1 MPAESSS
8 KYRTLVWCLDIT
20 KVTHHT
26 ASLMQPAYIE
36 ALQFKC
42 QYTSV
47 QSNSVKYALI
57 TLTFSEVISRLKE
70 MGFQPYQSRP
80 LEMEGD
86 VSDVLEN
93 RLSGNLLWATFG
105 SSGLVPSI

>member
-1 MPAESSS
+1 
-8 KYRTLVWCLDIT
+8 
-20 KVTHHT
+20 
-26 ASLMQPAYIE
+26 
-36 ALQFKC
+36 
-42 QYTSV
+42 
-47 QSNSVKYALI
+47 
-57 TLTFSEVISRLKE
+57 

-86 VSDVLEN
+86 VSDVLET